1 MENMLQRIKKNPRL
15 RKILISLGF
24 SFLVLIFILTGGI
37 VYVSI
42 EGTRLDKES
51 KEYVDAAIVAIVS
64 NWNKDELLERA
75 SLELM
80 EVVKK
85 NDLDKIF
92 GLYQKLGKLEEY
104 KGCAGESHTSII
116 FGRGKTITAEYLA
129 NAEFEEG
136 SAKVMTTLVKHG
148 RNWQILKFYVDSN
161 VFFEH
166 D

>member
-1 MENMLQRIKKNPRL
+1 MENMLQRIKKSPRL
-15 RKILISLGF
+15 QKILISLGF
-24 SFLVLIFILTGGI
+24 SFLVLIFILIGGI

-51 KEYVDAAIVAIVS
+51 KEYVDATIIAIIS

-75 SLELM
+75 SPELM
-80 EVVKK
+80 AAIKE

-104 KGCAGESHTSII
+104 NGCEGECNISII

-136 SAKVMTTLVKHG
+136 SAKIMTTLVKRG
-148 RNWQILKFYVDSN
+148 INWQILKFYVDSN